1 LIQKARVAARNS
13 DWNSRIS
20 SNEESNNPKIY
31 LGAIAAG
38 EKVIASTEA
47 EIFKFLKQN
56 YNDTLAIEMEGR
68 GFLTALHANESV
80 QSIVLR
86 GISDLLDNKSDSSDS
101 NRQEIAS
108 KNVSA
113 FAFEMLSNIS

>member
-1 LIQKARVAARNS
+1 
-13 DWNSRIS
+13 
-20 SNEESNNPKIY
+20 
-31 LGAIAAG
+31 
-38 EKVIASTEA
+38 
-47 EIFKFLKQN
+47 
-56 YNDTLAIEMEGR
+56 MEGR